1 MVRRSRSSSV
11 GTKKGGPRGGGGRG
25 KAHTSPEFHLYSAQ
39 SGLGG
44 LPPTLSTHPWVGIP
58 LSHSS
63 GGGQGATLPGEPQ
76 SYLAKALG
84 LWERG
89 KRKEVPNTD
98 QSVQRILMSRD
109 SLWF

>member
-63 GGGQGATLPGEPQ
+63 GGGQGAALPGDPGATLLKPQ
-76 SYLAKALG
+76 GYRREG
-84 LWERG
+84 
-89 KRKEVPNTD
+89 
-98 QSVQRILMSRD
+98 
-109 SLWF
+109 